1 MEIVEKTI
9 EDQKVAIM
17 NYKGS
22 LKDMEILV
30 GKLSGWVEVEEIE
43 TVGNLFAIF
52 YNNPRTAKENE
63 VVYDVGIPINPELDP
78 DETEIIR
85 IVNIIE
91 HKVLSGI
98 HKGSLDNIQD
108 TYNIMA
114 EYSIE
119 NKYDIIGSPKEVY
132 IKNKYEVDNEEDM
145 VTEIQLPVIKMG

>member
-22 LKDMEILV
+22 LQDMEVLI

-98 HKGSLDNIQD
+98 HNGSLDNIQD

>member
-22 LKDMEILV
+22 LNDMEILI

-132 IKNKYEVDNEEDM
+132 IKNKYVVDNVEDM
-145 VTEIQLPVIKMG
+145 VTEIQLPVIKIG